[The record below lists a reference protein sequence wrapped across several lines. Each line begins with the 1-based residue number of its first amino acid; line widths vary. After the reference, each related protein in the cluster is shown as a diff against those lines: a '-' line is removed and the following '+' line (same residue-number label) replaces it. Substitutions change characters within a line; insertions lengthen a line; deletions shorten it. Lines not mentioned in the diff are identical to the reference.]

1 MFSNKSKERIIDK
14 RGYYNYWMLF
24 GDPQND
30 DREVSDDWSIIL
42 RNLKGR
48 EECHRDLIQYNLK
61 LVGQVRDQANLAYL
75 N

>member
-1 MFSNKSKERIIDK
+1 
-14 RGYYNYWMLF
+14 MLF

-61 LVGQVRDQANLAYL
+61 LVGQVRDQANLDYL
-75 N
+75 NE